1 MSGYSPTWTNKGS
14 DKLRALQATK
24 ILMNSLEKI
33 IASFDVTNR
42 DTEHAITSAIADA
55 VFNFFTPHRDLGIEE
70 QFDLL
75 MESLGWKNIRIEK
88 NEDNAVIQLGANRF
102 IASEATYHPYLVI
115 VSGIMKALG
124 YFLFNSDARV
134 EQMPSQFESQQL
146 QIIIQKVDNKIPT
159 VRAQEISTEPSMA
172 TSPAQTKTEGVS
184 GVTLQPSAPVEEKEI
199 KASLDLDLDTVFSP
213 ILKEY
218 PTTMVLP
225 LFHKV
230 LAEITSTFFSDIED
244 SNVKKAKE
252 EFNDIHVLFLIE
264 FLLINIRDSEQDIK
278 EISSMIGQYVTK
290 ALQAKA
296 TDDLKNYLPA
306 DIISSIS
313 RRVAYVEYPARTYC
327 TYAPGEKC
335 VEGKRDLCDFVLYIW
350 EGILTV
356 LLPES
361 NFKVGERIPS
371 TRRGKFCLVEFL
383 RNE

>member
-33 IASFDVTNR
+33 ISSFDVNNKE
-42 DTEHAITSAIADA
+42 TEQVIIGAIADA
-55 VFNFFTPHRDLGIEE
+55 VYSFFTPHRDLGIEE

-75 MESLGWKNIRIEK
+75 MEVLGWKNINIEK

-102 IASEATYHPYLVI
+102 ISSEATYHPYLII

-124 YFLFNSDARV
+124 YFLFDSDARV
-134 EQMPSQFESQQL
+134 EQIPSQFESQQL
-146 QIIIQKVDNKIPT
+146 QIIIQKVDTQIP
-159 VRAQEISTEPSMA
+159 VMQ
-172 TSPAQTKTEGVS
+172 AQTVSGDSSVVAAQPQTIPEGVS
-184 GVTLQPSAPVEEKEI
+184 IPSQPTVPIEVEEI
-199 KASLDLDLDTVFSP
+199 KASLDLDLETVFSP

-218 PTTMVLP
+218 PSTMVLP

-230 LAEITSTFFSDIED
+230 LAEITTTFFSDIED

-252 EFNDIHVLFLIE
+252 EFTDTHVLFLIE

-296 TDDLKNYLPA
+296 SEDLKNYLPA
-306 DIISSIS
+306 DITSSIS
-313 RRVAYVEYPARTYC
+313 RRVAYVEYPARAYC

-350 EGILTV
+350 EGMLTV

-361 NFKVGERIPS
+361 NYKVGERIPA

-383 RNE
+383 KNE

>member
-24 ILMNSLEKI
+24 ILINSLEKI
-33 IASFDVTNR
+33 IASFDVSNR
-42 DTEHAITSAIADA
+42 DTEQVITGAIADA

-75 MESLGWKNIRIEK
+75 MEVLGWKNISIEK
-88 NEDNAVIQLGANRF
+88 NEDNAIIQLGANRF
-102 IASEATYHPYLVI
+102 ISSESTHHPYLVI

-124 YFLFNSDARV
+124 YFLFDSDVRV
-134 EQMPSQFESQQL
+134 EQIPSQFESQQL
-146 QIIIQKVDNKIPT
+146 QIVIQKVDTQIPIIRTKAISGESSMLTAQPQT
-159 VRAQEISTEPSMA
+159 VTERASSLP
-172 TSPAQTKTEGVS
+172 V
-184 GVTLQPSAPVEEKEI
+184 QPSVPVEEEI
-199 KASLDLDLDTVFSP
+199 RASLDLDLETIFSP

-218 PTTMVLP
+218 PSTMVLP

-230 LAEITSTFFSDIED
+230 LAGITTTFFSDVED

-252 EFNDIHVLFLIE
+252 EFTDTHILFLIE

-290 ALQAKA
+290 ALQVKS
-296 TDDLKNYLPA
+296 TEDLKNYLPT
-306 DIISSIS
+306 DITSSIS
-313 RRVAYVEYPARTYC
+313 RRVAYVEYPARAYC

-350 EGILTV
+350 EGILEI
-356 LLPES
+356 LLPDS
-361 NFKVGERIPS
+361 NYKVGERIPS

>member
-33 IASFDVTNR
+33 ISSFDVSNR
-42 DTEHAITSAIADA
+42 DTEQIIIGAIADA

-75 MESLGWKNIRIEK
+75 MEALGWKNISIEK
-88 NEDNAVIQLGANRF
+88 TEDNAVIQLGANRF
-102 IASEATYHPYLVI
+102 ISSESTYHPYLVI

-124 YFLFNSDARV
+124 YFLFDSDARV
-134 EQMPSQFESQQL
+134 EQIPSQFESQQL
-146 QIIIQKVDNKIPT
+146 QIIIQKVDTQIPVMRTQT
-159 VRAQEISTEPSMA
+159 VSGEPSMTA
-172 TSPAQTKTEGVS
+172 AQPQFIPEGVS
-184 GVTLQPSAPVEEKEI
+184 SLPVQPTGPLEEEEI
-199 KASLDLDLDTVFSP
+199 KASLDLDLETIFSP

-230 LAEITSTFFSDIED
+230 LAEITTTFFSDIED

-252 EFNDIHVLFLIE
+252 EFTDTHVLFLIE
-264 FLLINIRDSEQDIK
+264 FLLINIRDSEQNIK

-290 ALQAKA
+290 ALQAKVSE
-296 TDDLKNYLPA
+296 DINNYLPT
-306 DIISSIS
+306 DITSSIS
-313 RRVAYVEYPARTYC
+313 RRVAYVEYPARAYC

-350 EGILTV
+350 EGMLTILM
-356 LLPES
+356 PDS
-361 NFKVGERIPS
+361 NYKVGERIPS